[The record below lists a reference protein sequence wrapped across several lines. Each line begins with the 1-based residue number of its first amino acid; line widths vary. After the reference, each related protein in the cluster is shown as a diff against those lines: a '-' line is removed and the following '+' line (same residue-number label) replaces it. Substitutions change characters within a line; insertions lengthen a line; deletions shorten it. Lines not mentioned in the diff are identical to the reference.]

1 MSDRPVIAGAGAT
14 LAGVVETPLEGLRP
28 WADNPR
34 RITAER
40 LEELKQALVAD
51 REMLAARPLL
61 ALLDGTVIA
70 GNQRLRAAQELGW
83 QTIPVLFVDLDP
95 ERARLWALRDNNA
108 WGEWDEPVLA
118 DLLAE
123 LSAGGVDLALSG
135 FASSDLDRILASLQ
149 PPKNPDDAPALP
161 AGEPDSK
168 PGELYQL
175 GRHRL
180 LCADATD
187 PDAIAAVMNTTMAAV
202 LWTDPPYGIAYVG
215 KTPAALTIAN
225 DLADG
230 IPELL
235 GAAFAAADAALE
247 GSARFYVC
255 SPAGP
260 LGTEFRIAVREAGW
274 RLHQTLAWVKHS
286 SVLGHSDYHYQ
297 HEDILYGWKPGPG
310 RPGRGHHRGS
320 RWYGDNRQASVFFV
334 DRPARS
340 SDHPTMKPVDLIT
353 AMLRNSSRR
362 GEVVLDPFAGSGSTL
377 IACEQLE
384 RRCFAVEIDP
394 GYCDVIRRRYE
405 EFTRNG

>member
-1 MSDRPVIAGAGAT
+1 MSDLPVTAGAVTT
-14 LAGVVETPLEGLRP
+14 LAGVVETPLERLRA

-34 RITAER
+34 RITLER

-51 REMLAARPLL
+51 RDMLAARPLL
-61 ALLDGTVIA
+61 ALPDGMVIA

-83 QTIPVLFVDLDP
+83 KTVPVLFVDLDL

-118 DLLAE
+118 ELLAE

-149 PPKNPDDAPALP
+149 PPKDADDAPPLP
-161 AGEPDSK
+161 LGEPESRR
-168 PGELYQL
+168 GEIYEL
-175 GRHRL
+175 GAHRL

-187 PDAIAAVMNTTMAAV
+187 PEAIAIVMNTTMAAV
-202 LWTDPPYGIAYVG
+202 LWTDPPYGINYVG

-225 DLADG
+225 DQADG

-247 GSARFYVC
+247 ASARFYVC

-274 RLHQTLAWVKHS
+274 RLHQSLAWVKQS

-297 HEDILYGWKPGPG
+297 HEDVLYGWKPGSG
-310 RPGRGHHRGS
+310 RPGRGRHRGS
-320 RWYGDNRQASVFFV
+320 RWYGDNRQASVLFV
-334 DRPARS
+334 DRPTRS
-340 SDHPTMKPVDLIT
+340 ADHPTMKPVGLIA

-394 GYCDVIRRRYE
+394 GYCDVIRRRYN
-405 EFTRNG
+405 EFTRGR